1 MIENFNYSKLS
12 NLDYSAPE
20 IYYKYIIIYVIILL
34 VIQLLN
40 YFSNQKGKI
49 NKENHDVKNNIYD
62 NFDANHTKTFINVD
76 KLGGNSKLNFITKKR
91 RLKIIYIL
99 AYIFSK
105 GAMWA
110 KAPYT
115 YLLYST
121 YHNFKIHEIGFL
133 YMIEAFI
140 SLILSPFFGLI
151 ADSFGRKKV
160 SLLYPFN
167 TILLLVFR
175 MTGDIS
181 LAYAAQIISGI
192 TSGILATTFESWLN
206 YEIVL
211 LFSHH
216 NIENIQNVDS
226 NCYIYIFNHTDKIE
240 KFTKKIF
247 SAVIFYDSIASMIVT
262 LTTAVVF
269 VS

>member
-1 MIENFNYSKLS
+1 MIENLKSSNLS

-20 IYYKYIIIYVIILL
+20 LYYKYIITLAILFII
-34 VIQLLN
+34 IQILN
-40 YFSNQKGKI
+40 YLWNHKGKI
-49 NKENHDVKNNIYD
+49 KNLNV
-62 NFDANHTKTFINVD
+62 NPTKTITIIDTSEINHQ
-76 KLGGNSKLNFITKKR
+76 LNLLIKKK

-99 AYIFSK
+99 AFLFSK

-115 YLLYST
+115 YLLFST

-133 YMIEAFI
+133 YMIEAFL
-140 SLILSPFFGLI
+140 SLIFSPFLGLI

-167 TILLLVFR
+167 TILLLTFR
-175 MTGDIS
+175 MTGNIS
-181 LAYAAQIISGI
+181 LAYVAQIISGI

-206 YEIVL
+206 YEIVI

-216 NIENIQNVDS
+216 NNDNMQNTDS
-226 NCYIYIFNHTDKIE
+226 CYNFCIYNYANEIE
-240 KFTKKIF
+240 KFRKKIF
-247 SAVIFYDSIASMIVT
+247 SAVIFYDSIISMIVT

-269 VS
+269 VSKYLV